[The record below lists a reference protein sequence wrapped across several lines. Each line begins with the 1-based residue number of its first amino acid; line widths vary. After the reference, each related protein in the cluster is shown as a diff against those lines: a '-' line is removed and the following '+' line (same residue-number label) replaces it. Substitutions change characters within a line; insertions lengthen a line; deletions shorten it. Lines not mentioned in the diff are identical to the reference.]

1 MRFWRVNFRLTFP
14 LINRLLRKTMAGRY
28 YRQILAALVL
38 VSVAV
43 GSISCRAMASNEE
56 FFGRI
61 APAPGN
67 VLRYITGDEPESLDP
82 QKTTGLP
89 EARILMALYE
99 GLVEYD
105 PKTMDPIP
113 ALAERWDE
121 NNDSSEFTFHIR
133 KNARWSNGDPIN
145 ANDIVWSFRRSL
157 APETLARGASLGFY
171 IKYAQGYNSGA
182 VFVHDP
188 QTDKF
193 LLESGFAPA
202 SEVPPPLSERPV
214 APASE
219 YKPTEKE
226 KVPDADTP
234 FHQFMHSPTRLT
246 LPGDEKSRNKLL
258 AQDPKLQAAV
268 AGKEFVKIAGKDI
281 GVEAVDDY
289 IVRIS
294 LSQSAPFFKGLL
306 ANQFFRLVPKK
317 AFEQYKELW
326 AQPGHIMTC
335 GPFRLKEWKP
345 YNILTVERDPMYWDA
360 ASVHLDEI
368 QFFPTADLPT
378 ALNLYKVGEVD
389 ALYNHAVLNAWV
401 DFVRG
406 KKDWMDAPEAV
417 TIYINI
423 NTTKPPMDDLRVRKA
438 FDLAIDKETWIKWRK
453 ITKPLPGIT
462 PYGIFH
468 GYPLPQ
474 GSKFDAEKARQLLAE
489 AGYAVT
495 KKGDGSYQCPKF
507 PVNQV
512 EYLFPTATSNK
523 IMAEYM
529 QAQWKQNLGITVPVR
544 AMEFKTFVDA
554 RSKLDYKGFAFGAW
568 SADYMDPF
576 TFLSLY
582 YTNENDNSTGWWD
595 KKYVDMLN
603 EANRTPDQAKRYE
616 LMSKAENYMLESQPI
631 IPVETGAV
639 NWLKKPY
646 VKGMYPNAGS
656 LFAWKFVYIEHD
668 RAKWDYSTPSTAD

>member
-1 MRFWRVNFRLTFP
+1 MAQIYCKQ
-14 LINRLLRKTMAGRY
+14 LI
-28 YRQILAALVL
+28 AALAIALLVL
-38 VSVAV
+38 
-43 GSISCRAMASNEE
+43 GSISCRAVSSHEE
-56 FFGRI
+56 FFGK
-61 APAPGN
+61 AASPSGN

-82 QKTTGLP
+82 QKTTGQP

-105 PKTMDPIP
+105 PKTMAPIP
-113 ALAERWDE
+113 ALAESWEE

-145 ANDIVWSFRRSL
+145 ANDIVWSFRRGL

-171 IKYAQGYNSGA
+171 IKYAQPYNSGA
-182 VFVHDP
+182 VFVRDP
-188 QTDKF
+188 QTGKF
-193 LLESGFAPA
+193 LLEADFLPT
-202 SEVPPPLSERPV
+202 SEVPPPLSE
-214 APASE
+214 
-219 YKPTEKE
+219 KPTATAGEYSPTGQEKM
-226 KVPDADTP
+226 PAPDTP
-234 FHQFMHSPTRLT
+234 FHQFMHSPARLT

-258 AQDPKLQAAV
+258 AKDPKLQAAV
-268 AGKEFVKIAGKDI
+268 AAKEFVKLEGQDL
-281 GVEAVDDY
+281 GVEAVGDY
-289 IVRIS
+289 VVRIS

-326 AQPGHIMTC
+326 AQPGHIVTC

-345 YNILTVERDPMYWDA
+345 YNVLTVERDPMYWDA
-360 ASVHLDEI
+360 ANVHLDEI
-368 QFFPTADLPT
+368 QFFPSADLST

-389 ALYNHAVLNAWV
+389 ALYNHTVLNAWV
-401 DFVRG
+401 EFVRD
-406 KKDWMDAPEAV
+406 KKDWMDAPEAAS
-417 TIYINI
+417 IYINI
-423 NTTKPPMDDLRVRKA
+423 NTTKPPVNDVRVRKA
-438 FDLAIDKETWIKWRK
+438 FNLAIDKETWVKWRK
-453 ITKPLPGIT
+453 ITKPLAGIT
-462 PYGIFH
+462 PYGIFP
-468 GYPLPQ
+468 GYRLPQ
-474 GSKFDAEKARQLLAE
+474 APKFDPEKARQLLAE
-489 AGYAVT
+489 AGYPVT
-495 KKGDGSYQCPKF
+495 RKSDGSYECPKF
-507 PVNQV
+507 PANQV

-529 QAQWKQNLGITVPVR
+529 QAQWKQNLGITVSLR

-603 EANRTPDQAKRYE
+603 EANRTTDQAKRYE
-616 LMSKAENYMLESQPI
+616 LMSKAEDFMLESQPI

>member
-258 AQDPKLQAAV
+258 AKDPKLQAAV
-268 AGKEFVKIAGKDI
+268 AGKDFVKIEGKDI
-281 GVEAVDDY
+281 GIEAVDAY

-306 ANQFFRLVPKK
+306 ANQFFRLVPRK
-317 AFEQYKELW
+317 AFEQYHELW
-326 AQPGHIMTC
+326 AQPGHIM
-335 GPFRLKEWKP
+335 
-345 YNILTVERDPMYWDA
+345 N
-360 ASVHLDEI
+360 
-368 QFFPTADLPT
+368 LPT

-554 RSKLDYKGFAFGAW
+554 RSKLDYKGFSFGAW
-568 SADYMDPF
+568 SADYLDPF

-656 LFAWKFVYIEHD
+656 LFAWKFVYIERD
-668 RAKWDYSTPSTAD
+668 SAKWDYSTPSTAD

>member
-1 MRFWRVNFRLTFP
+1 MAQIYCKQ
-14 LINRLLRKTMAGRY
+14 LI
-28 YRQILAALVL
+28 AALAIALLVL
-38 VSVAV
+38 
-43 GSISCRAMASNEE
+43 GSISCRAVSSHEE
-56 FFGRI
+56 FFGKA
-61 APAPGN
+61 APPSGN

-82 QKTTGLP
+82 QKTTGQP

-105 PKTMDPIP
+105 PKTMAPIP
-113 ALAERWDE
+113 ALAESWEE

-171 IKYAQGYNSGA
+171 IKYAQPYNSGA
-182 VFVHDP
+182 VFVRDP
-188 QTDKF
+188 QTGKF
-193 LLESGFAPA
+193 LLEADFLPP
-202 SEVPPPLSERPV
+202 SEVPPPLSE
-214 APASE
+214 
-219 YKPTEKE
+219 KPTANAGEYSPTGHEKM
-226 KVPDADTP
+226 PAPDTP
-234 FHQFMHSPTRLT
+234 FHQFMHSPARLT

-258 AQDPKLQAAV
+258 AKDPKLQAAV
-268 AGKEFVKIAGKDI
+268 AAKEFVKLEGQDL
-281 GVEAVDDY
+281 GVEAVGDY
-289 IVRIS
+289 VVRIS

-326 AQPGHIMTC
+326 AQPGHIVTC

-345 YNILTVERDPMYWDA
+345 YNVLTVERDPMYWDA
-360 ASVHLDEI
+360 ANVHLDEI
-368 QFFPTADLPT
+368 QFFPSADLST

-389 ALYNHAVLNAWV
+389 ALYNHTVLNAWV
-401 DFVRG
+401 EFVRD
-406 KKDWMDAPEAV
+406 KKDWMDAPEAAS
-417 TIYINI
+417 IYINI
-423 NTTKPPMDDLRVRKA
+423 NTTKPPVNDVRVRKA
-438 FDLAIDKETWIKWRK
+438 FNLAIDKDTWVKWRK
-453 ITKPLPGIT
+453 ITKPLAGIT
-462 PYGIFH
+462 PYGIFP
-468 GYPLPQ
+468 GYRLPQ
-474 GSKFDAEKARQLLAE
+474 APKFDPEKARQLLAE
-489 AGYAVT
+489 AGYPVT
-495 KKGDGSYQCPKF
+495 RRSDGSYECPKF
-507 PVNQV
+507 PANQV

-603 EANRTPDQAKRYE
+603 EANRTTDQAKRYE
-616 LMSKAENYMLESQPI
+616 LMSKAEDFMLESQPI

-656 LFAWKFVYIEHD
+656 LYAWKFVYIEHD